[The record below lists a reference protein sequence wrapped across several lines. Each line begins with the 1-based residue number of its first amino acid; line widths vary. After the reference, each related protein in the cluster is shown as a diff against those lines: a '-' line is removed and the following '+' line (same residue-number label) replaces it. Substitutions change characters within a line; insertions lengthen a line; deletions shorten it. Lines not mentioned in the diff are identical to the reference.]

1 MPTFIVAVAVVFALG
16 GIGHLAS
23 KRTGYKILDP
33 LSPARRRGYRV
44 LAFLAM
50 AISSA
55 LLFALYLAYR
65 VSVKE
70 GNFYIATDWEGYGV
84 FVFILWLCLSGL
96 TCFLAT
102 HFIMGGHVNS
112 QPSNKQGETTLQR
125 SSLAAARAA
134 HKASKDNPLI
144 SLWLFVIISLP
155 CLIGIA
161 LMQGRYVR
169 PTEQGLAHRGFF
181 DVYENVLPWD
191 RIAELSVV
199 RVKDPDA
206 GPYVRWNLSW
216 TDTEG
221 NEVILLENRNIW
233 RLTPH
238 TINATIAHHAA
249 RGIAVNDPRPAGD
262 KFFTS
267 EEPRNF

>member
-23 KRTGYKILDP
+23 KRTGYKILEP
-33 LSPARRRGYRV
+33 LSPAGRRGYRV
-44 LAFLAM
+44 LACLAM

-65 VSVKE
+65 VSVE
-70 GNFYIATDWEGYGV
+70 LGNFYITTDWEGYGV
-84 FVFILWLCLSGL
+84 FVFLLWLCLSGL
-96 TCFLAT
+96 ICFLAT
-102 HFIMGGHVNS
+102 HFIMGGYVSSH
-112 QPSNKQGETTLQR
+112 PSNKRGETVMQKA
-125 SSLAAARAA
+125 SLAAARAV
-134 HKASKDNPLI
+134 HKASKGNPLI
-144 SLWLFVIISLP
+144 PLWGFVIISLP
-155 CLIGIA
+155 CLIGIG
-161 LMQGRYVR
+161 LMQARYVR
-169 PTEQGLAHRGFF
+169 PTEQGLAHLGFF
-181 DVYENVLPWD
+181 DVYEDVLPWG

-233 RLTPH
+233 RLIPH
-238 TINATIAHHAA
+238 TISATIAHHEA
-249 RGIAVNDPRPAGD
+249 RGIVVNDPRPAGD

-267 EEPRNF
+267 KEPHNF